1 LLPQYQRSS
10 ERASRVA
17 TGENLGTIAR
27 YFQVLSDATR
37 LHIIEE
43 LSVGERNVSDLVA
56 AVGGGQ
62 SRVSNHLACL
72 RWCGFVAA
80 RRAGREVFYSLAD
93 PAVEQLLQTVRQQ
106 MLGDREVRLDACHA
120 VRPARTPGC

>member
-1 LLPQYQRSS
+1 V
-10 ERASRVA
+10 AVRVA
-17 TGENLGTIAR
+17 TAENLDTVAR

-37 LHIIEE
+37 LQIIEE

-93 PAVEQLLQTVRQQ
+93 PAVEQVLQTVRQQ
-106 MLGDREVRLDACHA
+106 TLGDRELRLDTCHA
-120 VRPARTPGC
+120 VRPARSRGC

>member
-1 LLPQYQRSS
+1 M
-10 ERASRVA
+10 RAALRVA
-17 TGENLGTIAR
+17 TGENLDTIAR

-37 LHIIEE
+37 LRIVEE
-43 LSVGERNVSDLVA
+43 LSVGERNVSDLVV

-93 PAVEQLLQTVRQQ
+93 PAVEHLIHTVRQQ
-106 MLGDREVRLDACHA
+106 MLGDRELRLDACHA
-120 VRPARTPGC
+120 VRPARRSGC